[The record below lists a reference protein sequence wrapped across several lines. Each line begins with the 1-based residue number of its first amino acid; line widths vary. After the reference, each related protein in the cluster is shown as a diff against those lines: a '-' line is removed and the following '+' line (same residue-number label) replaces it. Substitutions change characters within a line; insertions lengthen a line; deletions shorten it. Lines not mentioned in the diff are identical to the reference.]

1 MKKVKSNR
9 FLIALGAN
17 LSEDISLNVASLET
31 ALRSLDQIP
40 ANRTR
45 LSNMWRTP
53 AFPARSGPDFVNACA
68 EIETALDA
76 RAFLAALHGIEA
88 EMGRVRQARWGR
100 RVIDLDLLAQD
111 GVILPDAE
119 ELRRWVEAPLATQM
133 QATPDRL
140 ILPHPRLHER
150 AFVLVPLAEIAP
162 DWRHPLLGRTVR
174 QMRDALDADEIA
186 ALRRL

>member
-17 LSEDISLNVASLET
+17 LSEDISLNAASVET

-45 LSNMWRTP
+45 LSNMWQTP

-68 EIETALDA
+68 EIETGLDA
-76 RAFLAALHGIEA
+76 QGVLGALHAIESA
-88 EMGRVRQARWGR
+88 MGRVRQARWGR
-100 RVIDLDLLAQD
+100 RVIDLDLLAQGD
-111 GVILPDAE
+111 LILPDAG
-119 ELRRWVEAPLATQM
+119 ELRRWIEAPLAAQM
-133 QATPDRL
+133 QGAPDRL

-150 AFVLVPLAEIAP
+150 AFVLVPLAQIAP